1 MLSSSLMIESNIAF
15 ARGGDVVFLEQ
26 NAPAPFKGILFTNE
40 KALDME
46 KQLKECDDLQLQIDS
61 FNKSIALY
69 KANETLYDNKISLL
83 VDQNGK
89 LINNLNSSHELS
101 KWENAGW
108 FILGMIAISGGLYL
122 GRRM

>member
-1 MLSSSLMIESNIAF
+1 MIESNIAF